1 MLNKEIVDKI
11 NKQINFELYSAY
23 IYLDMA
29 NYYSDS
35 NLNGFANWFKIQTQE
50 ERDHAMLFMDFLLN
64 NSEKVVLEDVKAPNI
79 VYTDFRQPPVA
90 AYEHECKVTAAIH
103 DIYAVAYELKDFR
116 TMQFLDWFVKEQSE
130 EEKNT
135 DEIIK
140 RYDLFGTDAKGLYLL
155 DSELGARVYTAP
167 SLVL

>member
-1 MLNKEIVDKI
+1 MLNKEIVAKI

-23 IYLDMA
+23 VYLDIS
-29 NYYSDS
+29 NYYADQ

-50 ERDHAMLFMDFLLN
+50 ERDHAMLFMDYLLQN
-64 NSEKVVLEDVKAPNI
+64 GEKIVLADIKAPSFDF
-79 VYTDFRQPPVA
+79 TDFRQPA
-90 AYEHECKVTAAIH
+90 MEAFEHEIKVTAAIH
-103 DIYAVAYELKDFR
+103 DIYGAAYELKDFR

-140 RYDLFGTDAKGLYLL
+140 RYDLFGSDAKGLYLI
-155 DSELGARVYTAP
+155 DTELAARVYTP
-167 SLVL
+167 PTLVI

>member
-1 MLNKEIVDKI
+1 MLNKDIVAKI

-23 IYLDMA
+23 IYLDMS

-35 NLNGFANWFKIQTQE
+35 NLGGFANWFRIQTQE
-50 ERDHAMLFMDFLLN
+50 ERDHAMLFMDYLLYN
-64 NSEKVVLEDVKAPNI
+64 GEKVVLEDVKAPNFT
-79 VYTDFRQPPVA
+79 YTDFRQPA
-90 AYEHECKVTAAIH
+90 AEAYAHELKVTAAIH
-103 DIYAVAYELKDFR
+103 DIYAAAHDLKDFR

-140 RYDLFGTDAKGLYLL
+140 RYDLFGNDAKGLYLL
-155 DSELGARVYTAP
+155 DSELGARVYSPP